1 MRSRDWVVFSE
12 GTSGGASGA
21 SIGVAYL
28 CVPTK
33 GPTRI
38 VVETVGAGARKSVCF
53 CNLRRWSVGC
63 HQRLRSRWAYFP
75 PLRRVLASVKSRIA
89 FYAETIKSRNG
100 VSFDRAAPSLS
111 SDCTALGLSS
121 RAEKSLAASLV
132 QIPFPQNWD
141 GFTGSKTS
149 ERPAGPRVATIL
161 VADAEIGV
169 GIVAI
174 PAPLIEDPRQ
184 RHIASF
190 KGFSGRLL
198 GLSDRSN
205 EPCE

>member
-1 MRSRDWVVFSE
+1 M
-12 GTSGGASGA
+12 
-21 SIGVAYL
+21 AYL

-33 GPTRI
+33 GPTWI

-63 HQRLRSRWAYFP
+63 HQRLRSRWTYFP
-75 PLRRVLASVKSRIA
+75 PGWATLASVESRIA
-89 FYAETIKSRNG
+89 FWAEAIKVGAACPVIQPRRISAQIARPWGHRLAQRNPRG
-100 VSFDRAAPSLS
+100 ELGSDSIPPKRGWLHRFQSFG
-111 SDCTALGLSS
+111 TA
-121 RAEKSLAASLV
+121 SLAACLPV
-132 QIPFPQNWD
+132 
-141 GFTGSKTS
+141 
-149 ERPAGPRVATIL
+149 L

-174 PAPLIEDPRQ
+174 PAPLTEDPRQ

-190 KGFSGRLL
+190 KGFGSRLL

-205 EPCE
+205 EPDE